1 MKWWRRDF
9 CSEDSDEKGSIGRVR
24 RGLFVGE
31 VGDDFT
37 MVFALLALPLVVY
50 INSPGEYSTK
60 R

>member
-9 CSEDSDEKGSIGRVR
+9 CSDDNDENGSIGRVR
-24 RGLFVGE
+24 RLFVGE